1 MVHTLAQTL
10 AWGSLCQPKRAEPQ
24 TIPSE
29 VSLSKKGWGPSVQV
43 GRLGTVREPGNGAT
57 IARLPA

>member
-24 TIPSE
+24 TFPFE
-29 VSLSKKGWGPSVQV
+29 VSLRKRGWGPLVQV